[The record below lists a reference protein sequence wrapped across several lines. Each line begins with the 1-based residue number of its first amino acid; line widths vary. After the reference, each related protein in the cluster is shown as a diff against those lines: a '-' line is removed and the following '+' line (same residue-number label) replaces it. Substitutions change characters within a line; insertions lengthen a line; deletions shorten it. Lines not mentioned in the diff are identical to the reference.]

1 MNAHPAG
8 RFVSFISNEALSIT
22 IPPTNVVSYSY
33 AEPDPY
39 PRILWAIG
47 PAASPALEKYGD
59 GSSDEGFTM
68 GI

>member
-33 AEPDPY
+33 AEPPI
-39 PRILWAIG
+39 ILWAIG